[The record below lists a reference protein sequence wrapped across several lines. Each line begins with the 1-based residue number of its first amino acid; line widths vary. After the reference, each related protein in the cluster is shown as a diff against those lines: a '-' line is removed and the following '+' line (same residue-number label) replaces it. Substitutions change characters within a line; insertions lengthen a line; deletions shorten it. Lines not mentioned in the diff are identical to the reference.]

1 MIDKINDKYN
11 KKIYKT
17 LKNNKVKKKNNYN
30 VKTNKSVLVNGIK
43 LILNDIINGDL
54 DKNTLL
60 KISKSFLIKVNII
73 KDVFNERIS
82 KTPHTKLYIQ
92 YYASYY
98 RFITLIEA
106 LKLLYQC
113 LEIINK

>member
-11 KKIYKT
+11 KKISKT

-30 VKTNKSVLVNGIK
+30 VKTNKSILVNGIK
-43 LILNDIINGDL
+43 LILNDIVNGEI

-82 KTPHTKLYIQ
+82 KTHHSKWYN
-92 YYASYY
+92 
-98 RFITLIEA
+98 
-106 LKLLYQC
+106 LKFTNVNFKVRK
-113 LEIINK
+113 INLCIN